1 MSQIKGHYQF
11 ESSNT
16 LRNSVL
22 PQSIPKAERFKLEKK
37 GGHFVELKDPSELL
51 TSMTQTQ
58 HVSIAQTTKAGKYGK
73 EVSPT
78 LSTRNGANSKSPQSA
93 HKRSSSSFF
102 VKKDS
107 VNNKID
113 EYVAKGRPLWMN
125 ELRKMSPGPDLYVH
139 KTVFDENT
147 EEAEKKPNKCLF
159 GESFEKFKKVCDI
172 DRSIK
177 VFDTSK
183 HYAAATVGYNRL
195 ATDPISPLDTSVT
208 RKKNHPVVSMA
219 QSKSILFGL
228 CNTLFLFIFIRN
240 RSSEED
246 SRTPKLHS

>member
-22 PQSIPKAERFKLEKK
+22 PQSIPKAERFKLDKR
-37 GGHFVELKDPSELL
+37 GGHFVELKDPSDLL

-78 LSTRNGANSKSPQSA
+78 LSTRGGGGGHSKSPQSA

-102 VKKDS
+102 VRKDN
-107 VNNKID
+107 VNIKID
-113 EYVAKGRPLWMN
+113 EYVANGRPLWMN
-125 ELRKMSPGPDLYVH
+125 ELRKMSPGPDVYVH
-139 KTVFDENT
+139 KTEFDENT
-147 EEAEKKPNKCLF
+147 EEAERKPNKCLF

-195 ATDPISPLDTSVT
+195 STDPISPLDTSVT
-208 RKKNHPVVSMA
+208 RKKNNPVISMA
-219 QSKSILFGL
+219 QSKSILFGI
-228 CNTLFLFIFIRN
+228 CNRISFIKFIR
-240 RSSEED
+240 
-246 SRTPKLHS
+246 T